1 MTIYLY
7 RAIDAINMACK
18 NSHDRQSPHSLAE
31 EGRGSFSRNHV
42 KRALEVALHDDWEH
56 DIDERLEHF
65 RVLNR
70 NFGTARCSIWNNF
83 ID

>member
-1 MTIYLY
+1 M
-7 RAIDAINMACK
+7 
-18 NSHDRQSPHSLAE
+18 
-31 EGRGSFSRNHV
+31 

-70 NFGTARCSIWNNF
+70 YFGTARCSIWNNF